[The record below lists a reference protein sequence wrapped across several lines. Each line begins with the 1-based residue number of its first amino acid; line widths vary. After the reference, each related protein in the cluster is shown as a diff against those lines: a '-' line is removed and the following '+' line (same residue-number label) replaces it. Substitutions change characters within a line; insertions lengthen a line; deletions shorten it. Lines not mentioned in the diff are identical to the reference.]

1 MNWGVSDLDRRFH
14 AGLRIGTVTAVDA
27 TAAAARVS
35 LGGETETDWLP
46 WLAERAGTIGA
57 WAPVSVGE
65 QVLVASIGGDTAQ
78 GIIVGSLFS
87 AAHPAPSQDGATRKI
102 ALGAASLTMTEDA
115 ITLAVGGTSIEITD
129 GLVAVTAADSTFSGT
144 ATIAGLLSYLAG
156 MAGQGGSG
164 ATATITGDVNVTG
177 GNVTAD
183 GISLKGHTHSGDSG
197 GTTGA
202 AQ

>member
-1 MNWGVSDLDRRFH
+1 MSDLDRRFH

-27 TAAAARVS
+27 TNAAARVT

-65 QVLVASIGGDTAQ
+65 QVLVASVGGDTAQ

-87 AAHPAPSQDGATRKI
+87 NSNPPPSTDAGTRKI
-102 ALGAASLTMTEDA
+102 ALGAASITMTADS
-115 ITLAVGGTSIEITD
+115 INVAVGGTSIEITD
-129 GLVAVTAADSTFSGT
+129 GLVAVTAADSSFSGT
-144 ATIAGLLSYLAG
+144 VTVQGLLTYLAG

-164 ATATITGDVNVTG
+164 ATATITGDINVTG
-177 GNVTAD
+177 GDVTAD
-183 GISLKGHTHSGDSG
+183 GVSLTSHTHPGDSG
-197 GTTGA
+197 GTTGG

>member
-14 AGLRIGTVTAVDA
+14 SGLRIGTVTAVDA
-27 TAAAARVS
+27 TNAVARVA
-35 LGGETETDWLP
+35 LGGETESDWLP
-46 WLAERAGTIGA
+46 WLAERAGIISA

-78 GIIVGSLFS
+78 GVIVGSLFS
-87 AAHPAPSQDGATRKI
+87 DAQPPASQDAATRKI
-102 ALGAASLTMTEDA
+102 VLGAASMTMTEDA

-144 ATIAGLLSYLAG
+144 ATIEGLLTYLAG
-156 MAGQGGSG
+156 MAGQGGGG
-164 ATATITGDVNVTG
+164 ATATITGDISVTG
-177 GNVTAD
+177 GDVTAD
-183 GISLKGHTHSGDSG
+183 SISLKSHTHPGDSG

-202 AQ
+202 PQ